1 MKSIRKDALGFFK
14 SEDVYNA
21 LKRERGFEVV
31 KDDMRRTNGDITLP
45 TRSDNRSAGYDFY
58 SKEEKVL
65 MPGEFHTFWTD
76 VKAQMFYD
84 NVLKLYPRSGNG
96 CRKGLVLRNGTGII
110 DPSYYSNVSNDG
122 NIGICL
128 VNTGTETVFIAEGD
142 RIAQG
147 VFNRY
152 LITDD
157 DRFLKGKEKSVE
169 RTGGFGSSG
178 N

>member
-1 MKSIRKDALGFFK
+1 MRK
-14 SEDVYNA
+14 
-21 LKRERGFEVV
+21 FEVV
-31 KDDMRRTNGDITLP
+31 KKEALKFPALETKLP
-45 TRSDNRSAGYDFY
+45 ERADNRSAGYDFY
-58 SKEEKVL
+58 SKEEKIL
-65 MPGEFHTFWTD
+65 NPGEFHTFWTD
-76 VKAQMFYD
+76 VKAQMYYD

-96 CRKGLVLRNGTGII
+96 VKKGLVLRNGTGII
-110 DPSYYSNVSNDG
+110 DPSYYGNMSNDG

-128 VNTGTETVFIAEGD
+128 VNTGTEVVLIAEGD